1 MTFLF
6 LVAPKPKK
14 IRVSMIEAENMY
26 EDLRTDVVGCA
37 INELRSKQ
45 RWDAGKYSLRD
56 RLFEEL
62 KRQNYVKAAG
72 TRAQFCMAGGIGFSY
87 LYLVPSKKRGRF
99 NSYAGKLLKLVYYAS
114 ARHYLE
120 IRFAEVEQNQKGR
133 PFSEFGDG
141 DPRGYFHQVCGE
153 VASRRSD

>member
-1 MTFLF
+1 VTFLF

-14 IRVSMIEAENMY
+14 IKVSMIEAENMD

-37 INELRSKQ
+37 INEFRSKQ
-45 RWDAGKYSLRD
+45 RWEAGKYSLRD

-87 LYLVPSKKRGRF
+87 LYLVP
-99 NSYAGKLLKLVYYAS
+99 
-114 ARHYLE
+114 
-120 IRFAEVEQNQKGR
+120 
-133 PFSEFGDG
+133 
-141 DPRGYFHQVCGE
+141 
-153 VASRRSD
+153 